1 VNIIPFPRVRLGLF
15 PTPLQEMKC
24 LTKKLRG
31 PRLFVKR
38 DDLSGFLLGG
48 NKTRKLE
55 FLIPDIIKKD
65 ADIVITT
72 GGVQSNWAAQLS
84 TAARNI
90 NVEVLLVL
98 RGMKPKNLQGNYL
111 LDRILGAKIEFVN
124 ISMDEYRRNIT
135 EIMEEIAEDHR
146 KRGKRPYVLPLGGS
160 IPLADLGWVNGAF
173 ELINQ
178 ANEQD
183 LKIDYVVVA
192 GGSLGTVSGLATGFK
207 ACNSSVKTIC
217 VSVLSNNKDEC
228 RSKISSFSQQTAN
241 LMKLDFQID
250 ESEVD
255 IFVDYV
261 GAGYAERTNSSIE
274 AIKLLAQT
282 EGIVLDPVYTG
293 KAMAVLIDLVKKEV
307 LTRDSNVVFLH
318 TGGAP
323 SLFGY
328 ANYFSGAGFGVFREK
343 LVQSFSQNTRG
354 GAK

>member
-1 VNIIPFPRVRLGLF
+1 MNIIPFARVRLGLF
-15 PTPLQEMKC
+15 PTPLQEMRR

-31 PRLFVKR
+31 PHLFIKR

-55 FLIPDIIKKD
+55 FLLPDIMEKD

-72 GGVQSNWAAQLS
+72 GGVQSNWVAQL
-84 TAARNI
+84 AAVARNI

-111 LDRILGAKIEFVN
+111 VDRILGAKIKFVN
-124 ISMDEYRRNIT
+124 ISMDEYRQNIT
-135 EIMEEIAEDHR
+135 GIIEEIAENYR
-146 KRGKRPYVLPLGGS
+146 KRRRRPYVLPLGGS
-160 IPLADLGWVNGAF
+160 TPLSDLGWVNGAF

-178 ANEQD
+178 ADEQD
-183 LKIDYVVVA
+183 FKIDYVVVA

-207 ACNSSVKTIC
+207 MCNSNVKTVCI
-217 VSVLSNNKDEC
+217 SVLSNDKDEC
-228 RSKISSFSQQTAN
+228 RSKISSFSQQIAN

-250 ESEVD
+250 EREVD

-261 GAGYAERTNSSIE
+261 GPGYAERTDSSIK

-293 KAMAVLIDLVKKEV
+293 KAMAGLIDLVKKGF
-307 LTRDSNVVFLH
+307 LTQDDNVVFLH
-318 TGGAP
+318 TGGTP

-328 ANYFSGAGFGVFREK
+328 ANYFDR
-343 LVQSFSQNTRG
+343 L
-354 GAK
+354 

>member
-1 VNIIPFPRVRLGLF
+1 MDIIPFPRIRLGLF
-15 PTPLQEMKC
+15 PTPLQEMKR
-24 LTKKLRG
+24 LTKKLGG
-31 PRLFVKR
+31 PHLFIKR

-55 FLIPDIIKKD
+55 FLLPNIIKKN
-65 ADIVITT
+65 ADIIITT

-84 TAARNI
+84 TVARNI
-90 NVEVLLVL
+90 NVKVLLVL

-124 ISMDEYRRNIT
+124 ISMDEYRQNIT
-135 EIMEEIAEDHR
+135 EIMEKIAENYR

-173 ELINQ
+173 ELISQ

-207 ACNSSVKTIC
+207 AYNSSVKIIC
-217 VSVLSNNKDEC
+217 ISVLSNNEDEC

-250 ESEVD
+250 EREVD
-255 IFVDYV
+255 VFVDYV
-261 GAGYAERTNSSIE
+261 GPGYAERTDSSIK

-293 KAMAVLIDLVKKEV
+293 KAMAGLIDLVKKGF
-307 LTRDSNVVFLH
+307 LTQDDNVVFLH
-318 TGGAP
+318 TGGTPA
-323 SLFGY
+323 LFGY
-328 ANYFSGAGFGVFREK
+328 ANYFDR
-343 LVQSFSQNTRG
+343 L
-354 GAK
+354 